1 MIDPQ
6 GQANKWIK
14 NMERQNNLAIIR
26 LNQPDYVRILENAIQ
41 FGQPVIQINFLYY
54 LGWLWLKF

>member
-41 FGQPVIQINFLYY
+41 FGQPVIQTNFLYY
-54 LGWLWLKF
+54 LG